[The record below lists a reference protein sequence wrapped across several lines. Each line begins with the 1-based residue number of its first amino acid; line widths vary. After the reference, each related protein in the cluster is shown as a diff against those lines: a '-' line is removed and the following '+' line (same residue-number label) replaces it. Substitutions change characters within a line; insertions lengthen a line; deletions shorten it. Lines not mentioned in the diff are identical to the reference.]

1 MKKIFI
7 FLGITL
13 LMSTSIF
20 SQTTKDDI
28 DYLQAVYGME
38 KRDVVAGFIQPN
50 EITSD
55 DFWQL
60 YEEYEIA
67 RKVINSRRI
76 ELLLDYVD
84 NYDTLSDDALDRLIK
99 KTTKERSNLDKLIN
113 KYYKKINKTY
123 GSKVAAQFMHIE
135 GFILSVSRLAI
146 LESIPFIDSLEH

>member
-13 LMSTSIF
+13 LMTTSIF

-38 KRDVVAGFIQPN
+38 KRDIVAGFIQPN

-60 YEEYEIA
+60 YEAYEIA

-99 KTTKERSNLDKLIN
+99 KRPKNAVI
-113 KYYKKINKTY
+113 
-123 GSKVAAQFMHIE
+123 
-135 GFILSVSRLAI
+135 
-146 LESIPFIDSLEH
+146 